1 MTEYPA
7 IRDPKRAPMH
17 PGAVLADIMDDLPQG
32 KAEVASLLGVSRQYL
47 HAVLAGRKPL
57 SPAMAVRVAKAM
69 GGNAAMW
76 LRMQAAYDA
85 WHAERDVD
93 VSSVPTLRA
102 A

>member
-7 IRDPKRAPMH
+7 TLKRAPMH

-32 KAEVASLLGVSRQYL
+32 KAEIAGLLGVSRQYL

-69 GGNAAMW
+69 GGSAAMW
-76 LRMQAAYDA
+76 LRMQAAHDA
-85 WHAERDVD
+85 WHAERAVD
-93 VSSVPTLRA
+93 VSGIPTLKA